1 MKSKNL
7 DFEKIL
13 KERGLKLTKQRL
25 QIFKE
30 IISKRGHFEIE
41 DFVQR
46 LKNKGVKVSRATV
59 YRTLSILKDAGLVV
73 EVVKFENKTYYEV
86 GTKEHHDH
94 LICLNCGKFIEFHE
108 DEIEKIQEKVCA
120 KYKFKPVYH
129 RLEIYGICENCNN
142 KNQDKK

>member
-86 GTKEHHDH
+86 GTKRHHDH